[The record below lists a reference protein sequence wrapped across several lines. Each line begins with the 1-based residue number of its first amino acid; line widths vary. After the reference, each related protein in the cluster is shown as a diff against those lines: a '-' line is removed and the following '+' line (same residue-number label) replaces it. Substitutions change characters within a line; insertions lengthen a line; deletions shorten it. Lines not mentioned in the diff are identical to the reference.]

1 MGLPGW
7 YEFMTSM
14 AEIYFQ
20 TKVSKGCVSMWV
32 HREMSRMPFFSRQE
46 SAKVC
51 KLNSFSLSLVESQGV
66 CVCF

>member
-1 MGLPGW
+1 MLGEEMGLPGW

-32 HREMSRMPFFSRQE
+32 HREMSRMSFFQAR
-46 SAKVC
+46 VC
-51 KLNSFSLSLVESQGV
+51 KSVQGELI
-66 CVCF
+66 